1 MMKVVI
7 PSADARPM
15 SIELR
20 HLRYFLAV
28 AETLH
33 FGRAAERLG
42 MSQPPLS
49 QQIRQLETLLGAR
62 LFLRANRR
70 VELTDAGR
78 VLQEQAREVL
88 ARVDTAI
95 DLTQRAQRGET
106 GELRIGLTRATP
118 LSTQIPRAIFAY
130 RQQFPQVQLKL
141 REMNTLQQ
149 IDALMAGELDVG
161 LIRKRALP
169 APLMSRK
176 LFSDPLALVVHDQHP
191 LVRDLPTD
199 AAVALRLFAHEPFVG
214 FLREVGAGIHDHF
227 IALCRSAG
235 FTPRIVQ
242 EAGEAST
249 LISLAASGLG
259 VTVLPASC
267 SHIQVDG
274 ARFVALSDRAASSE
288 VHVACRR
295 GAASPLIGHFT
306 RLLQGVSG

>member
-1 MMKVVI
+1 
-7 PSADARPM
+7 
-15 SIELR
+15 
-20 HLRYFLAV
+20 
-28 AETLH
+28 
-33 FGRAAERLG
+33 
-42 MSQPPLS
+42 
-49 QQIRQLETLLGAR
+49 
-62 LFLRANRR
+62 

-78 VLQEQAREVL
+78 VLQEQARDVL

>member
-1 MMKVVI
+1 
-7 PSADARPM
+7 M

-28 AETLH
+28 ADTLH

-70 VELTDAGR
+70 VELTEAGR
-78 VLQEQAREVL
+78 VLQEQATAVL
-88 ARVDTAI
+88 ERMDKAV

-191 LVRDLPTD
+191 LVRALSAD
-199 AAVALRLFAHEPFVG
+199 ASVALRLFAHEPFVG

-235 FTPRIVQ
+235 FTPRIIQ

-295 GAASPLIGHFT
+295 GTASPLIAHFT
-306 RLLQGVSG
+306 QLLQGQAHG

>member
-1 MMKVVI
+1 
-7 PSADARPM
+7 M

-28 AETLH
+28 ADTLH

-62 LFLRANRR
+62 LFVRSNRR
-70 VELTDAGR
+70 VELTEAGR
-78 VLQEQAREVL
+78 VLQAQATEAL
-88 ARVDTAI
+88 ARVDQAI
-95 DLTQRAQRGET
+95 ELTQRAQRGET

-130 RQQFPQVQLKL
+130 RQQFPQVLLKL

-149 IDALMAGELDVG
+149 IDALVANELDVG

-169 APLMSRK
+169 TTLMSRK
-176 LFSDPLALVVHDQHP
+176 LFSDPLALVVNDQHP
-191 LVRDLPTD
+191 LLRGVPEGTPI
-199 AAVALRLFAHEPFVG
+199 ALRQFAHEPFVG

-235 FTPRIVQ
+235 FTPRIIQ

-267 SHIQVDG
+267 SHIHVEG
-274 ARFVALSDRAASSE
+274 ARFVPLSDRAASSE

-295 GAASPLIGHFT
+295 GSPSPLIAHFT
-306 RLLQGVSG
+306 RLLQVGING